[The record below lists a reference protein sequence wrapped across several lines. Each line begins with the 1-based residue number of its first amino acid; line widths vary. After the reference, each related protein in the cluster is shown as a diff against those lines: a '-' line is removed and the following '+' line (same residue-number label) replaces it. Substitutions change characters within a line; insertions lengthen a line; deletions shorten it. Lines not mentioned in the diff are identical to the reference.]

1 VKFVTY
7 KNKYMD
13 NFTYNGKSYNK
24 IEQVD
29 KLLSSV
35 RKKSSHDSVYLC
47 CQPVWPKEIRASDI
61 WMIFEELLILD
72 AANEIGCEHELPG
85 KLRNPFYKK
94 SANETILRIN
104 ILKLARQKL
113 IDSGCNPPIQKK
125 PAVKRIIDWIMLNFC

>member
-1 VKFVTY
+1 
-7 KNKYMD
+7 MD

-47 CQPVWPKEIRASDI
+47 CQPVWPEEIRASDI

-72 AANEIGCEHELPG
+72 AANEIGCEHRMSG
-85 KLRNPFYKK
+85 KLRNPFHKQHT
-94 SANETILRIN
+94 NGTILRID

-113 IDSGCNPPIQKK
+113 IDSGCNPTIHKK
-125 PAVKRIIDWIMLNFC
+125 PTVKRIIDWVMLNFC